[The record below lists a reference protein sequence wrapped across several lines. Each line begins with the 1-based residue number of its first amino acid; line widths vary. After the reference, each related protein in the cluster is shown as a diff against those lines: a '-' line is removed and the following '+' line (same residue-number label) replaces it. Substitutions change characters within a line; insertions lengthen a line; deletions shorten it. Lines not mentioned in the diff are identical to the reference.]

1 MVVILLVVCFL
12 QNSNLVLQADT
23 RLIERRPRDEA
34 TGEVVSLVGKLQ
46 KVKMGDRYQRTKPS
60 VESKS
65 KKKGK
70 GDSEKSLMKM
80 KGHSLLSES
89 VDQSMGIMYHPKTPE
104 TRETYELILAFISEM
119 LGDQPRDVLCGA
131 ADEILQVMKSDKSK
145 EKEKKKEIELLVG
158 SLNNDK
164 FAVLS
169 GLCRKITDFTFDD
182 NTGGF
187 NTGDNLDDTYGVNV
201 QFEESDEEEADGLM
215 NEIREDDD
223 EEDVEGEEAIID
235 SAIKASGTSG
245 DTAGGN
251 RRKEKESKIHPR
263 EIDAYWLQR
272 KLSKYFDDP
281 VVAQGKA
288 AEVLKILKV
297 ARDDHEV
304 ETQLIVLLGFD
315 LFEFIKILRH
325 YRDMILYCTLLAQAQ
340 RQSDKNKII
349 EKMKSDPELAEI
361 LKKLE
366 SSQMDS
372 TNGLDKDSA
381 KESKAI
387 EDEEMEDLFSDKA
400 KILDLEDLSFQQ
412 GSHFM
417 ANKRCQ
423 LPEGSFRKQRKGC
436 EIIHVPALKPKPFDP
451 DEVSSLFNPL

>member
-1 MVVILLVVCFL
+1 M
-12 QNSNLVLQADT
+12 VLQADT

-46 KVKMGDRYQRTKPS
+46 KVKMGDRYQRTKPNA
-60 VESKS
+60 ETKSKS
-65 KKKGK
+65 KKGSKM
-70 GDSEKSLMKM
+70 DSEKSMMKM
-80 KGHSLLSES
+80 KGHSLLSEGI
-89 VDQSMGIMYHPKTPE
+89 DQSMGIMYHPKTPE

-145 EKEKKKEIELLVG
+145 EKEKKKEIESLVG
-158 SLNNDK
+158 ALNNDK
-164 FAVLS
+164 FSVLS

-182 NTGGF
+182 NTDKF
-187 NTGDNLDDTYGVNV
+187 KTDDNLDDDYGVNV
-201 QFEESDEEEADGLM
+201 QFEESDEEEFDGLM
-215 NEIREDDD
+215 NEIRDDDD
-223 EEDVEGEEAIID
+223 EENAEGEEAVID
-235 SAIKASGTSG
+235 SAIKASLSDVSETK
-245 DTAGGN
+245 
-251 RRKEKESKIHPR
+251 RHKEKELKIHPR
-263 EIDAYWLQR
+263 EVDAYWLQR

-281 VVAQGKA
+281 VVAQSKA
-288 AEVLKILKV
+288 AEVLKILKI

-315 LFEFIKILRH
+315 MFEFIKILRH

-340 RQSDKNKII
+340 RQSEKNKII
-349 EKMKSDPELAEI
+349 EKMKSDVELAEI

-366 SSQMDS
+366 SSQMEVS
-372 TNGLDKDSA
+372 NGLDKDSL
-381 KESKAI
+381 KNSKPT
-387 EDEEMEDLFSDKA
+387 EDEEMEDLFSEKA
-400 KILDLEDLSFQQ
+400 KMLDLDDLCFQQ

-436 EIIHVPALKPKPFDP
+436 EIIYVPALKPKPFDP
-451 DEVSSLFNPL
+451 DEVSVILSFNFYLCYSILRF